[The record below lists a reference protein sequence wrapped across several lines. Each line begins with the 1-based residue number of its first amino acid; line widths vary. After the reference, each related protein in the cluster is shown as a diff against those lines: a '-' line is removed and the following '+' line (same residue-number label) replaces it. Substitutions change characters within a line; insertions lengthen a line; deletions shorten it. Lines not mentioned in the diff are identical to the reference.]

1 MSLVAQIVDD
11 AQTGITSLG
20 SAIAGSASNELGS
33 MLIRAAGIGS
43 GQSLGDVGVRF
54 VVRALVSSAAF
65 SAAATLM
72 PASSNNVFFSIVFFA
87 ANNLLVNDAVAIGNI
102 IVRGIVRGVPQ
113 IPYAPDQGQ
122 SPAHGVP
129 KSSSCACK

>member
-33 MLIRAAGIGS
+33 MLIRSAGIGS

-54 VVRALVSSAAF
+54 IVRALVSSAAF
-65 SAAATLM
+65 SAAAAVM

-87 ANNLLVNDAVAIGNI
+87 ANDMLVRDAVAIGNI
-102 IVRGIVRGVPQ
+102 IVRGVLRQ
-113 IPYAPDQGQ
+113 TLMIPLAPDQGQ

>member
-87 ANNLLVNDAVAIGNI
+87 ANDMLVRDAVAIGNI
-102 IVRGIVRGVPQ
+102 IVRGVLRQTPA
-113 IPYAPDQGQ
+113 IPFAPDQGQ
-122 SPAHGVP
+122 SPAHGMP